1 MARIAGV
8 DLPKAKKIRYALQ
21 YIHGIGLKT
30 ADRVLDRAKVDVNK
44 SSDDLT
50 SQEISDILD
59 AIQSLSIRTEGEL
72 RRLVMSNIKR
82 LQDIRSYR
90 GIRHKKGLHLRG
102 QKTRTNCRTRKGKS
116 KAVGGLK
123 RVLAKK

>member
-8 DLPKAKKIRYALQ
+8 DLPKGKKIRYALK
-21 YIHGIGLKT
+21 YIHGIGLVTSDKI
-30 ADRVLDRAKVDVNK
+30 LNRARIDGAK
-44 SSDDLT
+44 SADDLT
-50 SQEISDILD
+50 SQEISGILD
-59 AIQSLSIRTEGEL
+59 AIQTLSIRTEGEL
-72 RRLVMSNIKR
+72 RRLVSSNIKR

-90 GIRHKKGLHLRG
+90 GSRHRKGLPVRG
-102 QKTRTNCRTRKGKS
+102 QKTRTNCRTRKGKA

>member
-8 DLPKAKKIRYALQ
+8 DLPKAKKIKYALV

-30 ADRVLDRAKVDVNK
+30 ADKILSRARVDVGK
-44 SSDDLT
+44 SADDLT
-50 SQEISDILD
+50 SQEISSILD
-59 AIQSLSIRTEGEL
+59 AIQSLGIRTEGEL

-90 GIRHKKGLHLRG
+90 GIRHKKGLPVRG

-123 RVLAKK
+123 RVLTKK

>member
-8 DLPKAKKIRYALQ
+8 DLPKAKKIRYALK

-30 ADRVLDRAKVDVNK
+30 SNLILERAKISGDK
-44 SSDDLT
+44 SADDLT
-50 SQEISDILD
+50 SQEISSILD
-59 AIQSLSIRTEGEL
+59 AIQAMGIRTEGEL

-90 GIRHKKGLHLRG
+90 GIRHKKGLPVRG